1 MTRAADSRE
10 HTSHSA
16 WMPVCLKNAE
26 WDTMSST
33 TKPFVLLVGGAGHTG
48 RVITKALLK
57 EGNFRVALL
66 ARPGSINKPLVQEL
80 KAAGAEIRIGDITEA
95 PEKIEAFLQGVDI
108 LVSIVLAM
116 IDQKPLFL
124 AAKKAG
130 VGRVVPSDFGPYA
143 PRGVMSMHDIKLD
156 VREYIKE
163 LGLPYTFIEVGWW
176 LQGMFPYPHATP
188 ENSFITKTY
197 VGDRQQR
204 VLYTELHSIGTFV
217 ARILADPRTLNQ
229 TVIAYDGEA
238 NLDDIYTVAS
248 KISGEDFFDFTRVP
262 DEELFARMKSDDIG
276 IKVISQYYNSL
287 YIRGD
292 NTLANA
298 VAGGSL
304 DARKLYPDVPVAS
317 VEQAAKEFYA
327 KPPILEVDLSTVS
340 LN

>member
-1 MTRAADSRE
+1 MS
-10 HTSHSA
+10 
-16 WMPVCLKNAE
+16 
-26 WDTMSST
+26 SST
-33 TKPFVLLVGGAGHTG
+33 TPFVLLVGGAGQTG

-108 LVSIVLAM
+108 LVSLVLAM
-116 IDQKPLFL
+116 VDQKPLFR

-143 PRGVMSMHDIKLD
+143 PRGVMTMQDIKLG
-156 VREYIKE
+156 VRDYIKE
-163 LGLPYTFIEVGWW
+163 LELPYTFIEVGCW
-176 LQGMFPYPHATP
+176 LQAILPYPHATP
-188 ENSFITKTY
+188 ENFIVTKTY
-197 VGDRQQR
+197 VGDRQQK
-204 VLYTELHSIGTFV
+204 VLYTELNSIGTFV
-217 ARILADPRTLNQ
+217 ARILADSRTLNQ
-229 TVIAYDGEA
+229 TVITSDGEA
-238 NLDDIYTVAS
+238 NVNDIYAVAS
-248 KISGEDFFDFTRVP
+248 KISGENFSDFTRVP
-262 DEELFARMKSDDIG
+262 DEELFARMKSNDVG
-276 IKVISQYYNSL
+276 TQVVSQYYHSL

-304 DARKLYPDVPVAS
+304 DARKLYPDVPIAS
-317 VEQAAKEFYA
+317 VEEAAKEFYA
-327 KPPILEVDLSTVS
+327 NPPIPEYDLSTVS

>member
-1 MTRAADSRE
+1 
-10 HTSHSA
+10 
-16 WMPVCLKNAE
+16 
-26 WDTMSST
+26 MSTT
-33 TKPFVLLVGGAGHTG
+33 TKPFVLIVGGAGQTG

-57 EGNFRVALL
+57 EGKFQVALL
-66 ARPGSINKPLVQEL
+66 VRPSSVNKPLVKEL
-80 KAAGAEIRIGDITEA
+80 QTAGAEIRIGDITEA

-108 LVSIVLAM
+108 LVSLVLAM
-116 IDQKPLFL
+116 IDQKPLFR
-124 AAKKAG
+124 AAKKVG

-143 PRGVMSMHDIKLD
+143 PRGVMTMQDIKLG
-156 VREYIKE
+156 VRDYIKE

-176 LQGMFPYPHATP
+176 LQGLFPYPHATP
-188 ENSFITKTY
+188 ENFFITKTY
-197 VGDRQQR
+197 VGDRQKK
-204 VLYTELHSIGTFV
+204 VLYTELNSIGTFV

-229 TVIAYDGEA
+229 TVITYDGEA
-238 NLDDIYTVAS
+238 SLNDVS
-248 KISGEDFFDFTRVP
+248 PVVNRISGEDFSDFTRVP
-262 DEELFARMKSDDIG
+262 DEEIFARMKSNDVG
-276 IKVISQYYNSL
+276 TKVVSEYWNSL

-327 KPPILEVDLSTVS
+327 NPPIPEYDLSTVS